1 MMQTSRPLA
10 LAILIASLSPL
21 TFQSHAAGQQAPAD
35 SPSTPVSR
43 MDEPAW
49 RGRFEGKQK
58 IEQRTKQIDLLFL
71 GDSITHNYERSD
83 PSPRLNYKPV
93 WDYYYG
99 DRNAFDLGFSG
110 DTTGNLLWRL
120 DHGETA
126 GMHPRLVVLLIGTN
140 NTSTK
145 HRDWSADADVSAIEE
160 IVSKVHEQMPQAHVL
175 VIGNLPSNQSEWKTD
190 MTHQINSLLAAKYRN
205 NSTPWVS
212 YSDIGSTF
220 LKNGHIDNDLFVEPS
235 KQPPQGAVHPTAQG
249 QALMAAALEPTI
261 ARLMHV
267 APKPPMPAQAQ
278 QAQGAQ

>member
-1 MMQTSRPLA
+1 MIRFTLPLTLA
-10 LAILIASLSPL
+10 LLIATPTPL
-21 TFQSHAAGQQAPAD
+21 LFAQRAAAPEAAAD

-49 RGRFEGKQK
+49 SGRFERKQK
-58 IEQRTKQIDLLFL
+58 IAQKTKQVDLLFL

-145 HRDWSADADVSAIEE
+145 HRDWSAEADVSAIEK
-160 IVSKVHEQMPQAHVL
+160 IVNKVHEQMPEAHVL
-175 VIGNLPSNQSEWKTD
+175 VIGNLPSNQSEWKTE
-190 MTHQINSLLAAKYRN
+190 MTHQINSLLAGRYGN
-205 NSTPWVS
+205 NSIPWVS
-212 YSDIGSTF
+212 YIDVGSTF
-220 LKNGHIDNDLFVEPS
+220 LKNGHIDNSLFVEPS

-267 APKPPMPAQAQ
+267 APKPPMPASSQ
-278 QAQGAQ
+278 QAQGTP

>member
-1 MMQTSRPLA
+1 MTRRTLPLA
-10 LAILIASLSPL
+10 FVILIAASSSLL
-21 TFQSHAAGQQAPAD
+21 VRWHARAQTIAAD

-49 RGRFEGKQK
+49 SGRFERKQK
-58 IEQRTKQIDLLFL
+58 MAKNAKVDLLFL
-71 GDSITHNYERSD
+71 GDSITHNYERAD
-83 PSPRLNYKPV
+83 PSPRLNYRPV

-140 NTSTK
+140 DTSTR
-145 HRDWSADADVSAIEE
+145 HRDWSAENDASAIEL
-160 IVSKVHEQMPQAHVL
+160 IVNRVHEQMPDAHVL
-175 VIGNLPSNQSEWKTD
+175 VIGNLPSGQSAWKTD
-190 MTHQINSLLAAKYRN
+190 MTRQINGLLAAQYSN

-212 YSDIGSTF
+212 YIDISSTF
-220 LKNGHIDNDLFVEPS
+220 LKNGHIDNSLFVEPS

-267 APKPPMPAQAQ
+267 APKPPMPAHS
-278 QAQGAQ
+278 AQGTP

>member
-1 MMQTSRPLA
+1 MIRRIP
-10 LAILIASLSPL
+10 LIALTTLVASSLL
-21 TFQSHAAGQQAPAD
+21 YLFAQQHTPVQPAVMD

-58 IEQRTKQIDLLFL
+58 IAQRTKQVDLLFL
-71 GDSITHNYERSD
+71 GDSITHNYERAD
-83 PSPRLNYKPV
+83 PVPSLNYKPV
-93 WDYYYG
+93 WNYYYG

-140 NTSTK
+140 NTSTRHK
-145 HRDWSADADVSAIEE
+145 DWSAEADASAIEG
-160 IVSKVHEQMPQAHVL
+160 IVSKVHEQMPEAHVL
-175 VIGNLPSNQSEWKTD
+175 VIGNLPSGQSEWKTG
-190 MTHQINSLLAAKYRN
+190 MTHQINSLLAERYGN
-205 NSTPWVS
+205 NSIPWVS
-212 YSDIGSTF
+212 YIDISSTF
-220 LKNGHIDNDLFVEPS
+220 LKNGQIDNDLFVEPS

-249 QALMAAALEPTI
+249 QAMMAAALEPTI

-267 APKPPMPAQAQ
+267 APKPPMPAQSQ
-278 QAQGAQ
+278 

>member
-1 MMQTSRPLA
+1 
-10 LAILIASLSPL
+10 
-21 TFQSHAAGQQAPAD
+21 
-35 SPSTPVSR
+35 

-49 RGRFEGKQK
+49 SGRFERKQK
-58 IEQRTKQIDLLFL
+58 MAKNAKVDLLFL
-71 GDSITHNYERSD
+71 GDSITHNYERAD

-93 WDYYYG
+93 WNYYYG

-140 NTSTK
+140 NTSTR
-145 HRDWSADADVSAIEE
+145 HRDWSAEADASAIEA
-160 IVSKVHEQMPQAHVL
+160 IVNKVHEQMPEAHVL

-190 MTHQINSLLAAKYRN
+190 MTHQINGLLAARYGS

-212 YSDIGSTF
+212 YIDISSTF
-220 LKNGHIDNDLFVEPS
+220 LKDGHIDNSLFVEPS
-235 KQPPQGAVHPTAQG
+235 KQPPQGAIHPTAHG

-267 APKPPMPAQAQ
+267 APKPPMPE
-278 QAQGAQ
+278 QGAP